1 MKSLALA
8 LAVVLLASPVMATC
22 GGGGGGGIG
31 GVAPRGGGGS
41 LRIPRGPA
49 PEIEVY
55 QVPWKSVAAGDP
67 VPPGALVL
75 YWFPRSQEEEKG
87 SDLQGSRQLTLAAT
101 RCVGLASVPA
111 DNAALREK
119 FAAKADTSLAVL
131 VVAADGSELG
141 RAEGKYGRPLALSDA
156 ETLVRQG
163 MKRHER
169 AADAQLDSARAK
181 EEQGDKDG
189 AAAIYSRLW
198 AERCF
203 ADGPAKKAAKA
214 MEKLGRPL
222 PDASSLLV
230 SPAPDERPATEKA
243 IAHAL
248 AEGLRAED
256 ALRLDD
262 ALRAYEAARRLDPAD
277 PVPLRFLGE
286 LHRHHT
292 GDWAKARAAFQ
303 QILAMPAD
311 PLSRAVAL
319 HGLGKM
325 TIHDGESA
333 KGLALFEQSIATYP
347 LALTYRNLAVYWS
360 SEGNAEKARGYVEK
374 AMALEPKDE
383 YNQIFAANFLV
394 KLGRPAEAARIATDH
409 ESLLAA
415 SYNLAAIWA
424 QLGERDRALS
434 LLRRHFY
441 AYERRDAVRRR
452 EMHEA
457 RVDIVFASLKQDPT
471 FVALTAL
478 ADGGDSRKG
487 G

>member
-1 MKSLALA
+1 MKRLALA
-8 LAVVLLASPVMATC
+8 VAVVLLASPALATC

-31 GVAPRGGGGS
+31 GVTPRGGGD

-49 PEIEVY
+49 QEIEVY
-55 QVPWKSVAAGDP
+55 QVPWKSLGSGDP
-67 VPPGALVL
+67 APSGALVL
-75 YWFPRSQEEEKG
+75 YWFPRSKEEEQG
-87 SDLQGSRQLTLAAT
+87 SDLQSSRQLTLAAA
-101 RCVGLASVPA
+101 RCVALVSVPA
-111 DNAALREK
+111 GNASLREK
-119 FAAKADTSLAVL
+119 LGAKADASLAVL
-131 VVAADGSELG
+131 VVAADGTELG
-141 RAEGKYGRPLALSDA
+141 RVEGKYGRPLARADV

-163 MKRHER
+163 MKRHES
-169 AADAQLDSARAK
+169 AADAQLASARAK

-189 AAAIYSRLW
+189 AAAIYAQLW

-214 MEKLGRPL
+214 LEKLGRPL
-222 PDASSLLV
+222 PDAASRLT
-230 SPAPDERPATEKA
+230 PAAPDERPATEKA
-243 IAHAL
+243 IVHAL

-292 GDWAKARAAFQ
+292 GDWAQARAAFE

-325 TIHDGESA
+325 TIHDGQFA
-333 KGLALFEQSIATYP
+333 KGLELFERSVAAYP

-383 YNQIFAANFLV
+383 YNQIFAATFLV
-394 KLGRPAEAARIATDH
+394 KLGRPAEAARIASEH

-424 QLGERDRALS
+424 QLGDRERALS

-457 RVDIVFASLKQDPT
+457 RVDIVFASLKQDPA

-478 ADGGDSRKG
+478 ADGGDSRMG

>member
-8 LAVVLLASPVMATC
+8 LAVVLLASPVLATC
-22 GGGGGGGIG
+22 GGGGGGGVG
-31 GVAPRGGGGS
+31 GMSPRGGGS
-41 LRIPRGPA
+41 FRAPRGP
-49 PEIEVY
+49 EQEMEVY
-55 QVPWKSVAAGDP
+55 QVPWKSVGAGDP
-67 VPPGALVL
+67 APAGALVL
-75 YWFPRSQEEEKG
+75 YWFPRSKQEEQS
-87 SDLQGSRQLTLAAT
+87 SDLQSSRQLTLAAA
-101 RCVGLASVPA
+101 RCVALAAVPA

-119 FAAKADTSLAVL
+119 LGAKADTELAVL
-131 VVAADGSELG
+131 VVAADGGELG
-141 RAEGKYGRPLALSDA
+141 RTAAKYGRPLSRGDV
-156 ETLVRQG
+156 EDLVRQG

-169 AADAQLDSARAK
+169 AADAQLASAAAK

-189 AAAIYSRLW
+189 AAAIYARLW

-222 PDASSLLV
+222 PDASSLLT

-248 AEGLRAED
+248 ASGLRAED

-262 ALRAYEAARRLDPAD
+262 ALKAYEAARQLDPAD

-333 KGLALFEQSIATYP
+333 KGLALFEQSIAAYP

-360 SEGNAEKARGYVEK
+360 SEGNAETARGYVEK
-374 AMALEPKDE
+374 AMALEPRDE
-383 YNQIFAANFLV
+383 YNQIFAATFLV
-394 KLGRPAEAARIATDH
+394 KLGRPAEAARIASEH
-409 ESLLAA
+409 ESLLPA

-424 QLGERDRALS
+424 QLGDRDRALS

-457 RVDIVFASLKQDPT
+457 RVDIVFASLKQDPA

-478 ADGGDSRKG
+478 ADGGDSRMG